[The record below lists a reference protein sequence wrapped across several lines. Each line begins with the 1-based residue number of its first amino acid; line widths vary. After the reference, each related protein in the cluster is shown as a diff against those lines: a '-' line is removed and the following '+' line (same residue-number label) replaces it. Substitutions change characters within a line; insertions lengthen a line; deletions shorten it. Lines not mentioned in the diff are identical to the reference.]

1 MRTVLEDGTPVRIV
15 FHHTEFDTPQ
25 PYVRQGHNKH
35 EGEVVDIVSDTAC
48 FVVVDVRDE
57 WERRVLAE
65 GHSRR
70 SVLDKPENAE
80 TRRQRALGRAIE
92 EFGRV
97 DRGRLLK
104 AYFERP
110 KGSVGPRRPKAGP
123 GAVQVGA

>member
-1 MRTVLEDGTPVRIV
+1 MCTVLEDGTRVRIV

-48 FVVVDVRDE
+48 FIVVDDRQAQPVGHQ
-57 WERRVLAE
+57 VLAE

-80 TRRQRALGRAIE
+80 TRRQRALGRAIDG
-92 EFGRV
+92 FGRE

-110 KGSVGPRRPKAGP
+110 KGSTGPRRTGP
-123 GAVQVGA
+123 GAIQVGA

>member
-1 MRTVLEDGTPVRIV
+1 MRTVLEDGTQVRIV
-15 FHHTEFDTPQ
+15 FNHKEFPTPQ

-35 EGEVVDIVSDTAC
+35 EGEVVDIVSDTTC
-48 FVVVDVRDE
+48 LIVVDDRQAVPVGH
-57 WERRVLAE
+57 RVLAE

-80 TRRQRALGRAIE
+80 TRRQRALSRALE
-92 EFGRV
+92 VFDRE

-110 KGSVGPRRPKAGP
+110 RGVTGPRKRG
-123 GAVQVGA
+123 VDTQSQRV